1 MTASRAFTSGAGRR
15 SIRSRPVKSIRV
27 LIALAALAAGIGAA
41 WIELTSKIVGDNVPT
56 AVIAVL
62 VGWSYVACGLIAW
75 RQRPTNPL
83 GPVMLFIG
91 FAWFATFL
99 DAWQRALPFTAGYV
113 FQNVCLVGFIFLI
126 LSFPSGH
133 LTRRV
138 DRALFGVTVAL
149 AIVLQIIW
157 LLFTPSRQVICTNCP
172 ANLLQIGGNE
182 TVSNALLAV
191 QRTAGVLAALF
202 AAGVLVL
209 RWRRASVAERRAAA
223 PVLWSGSAILILFS
237 LSVVNDIFD
246 KPLGIAPALMRA
258 VVFAAFPLSVLA
270 VMLQQRLARG
280 AIAGLVVELGEQAR
294 PHGLRKALARTLGD
308 PTLELAYWVPA
319 TGRYVDVD
327 GTPILLPKADPRR
340 AATLVRRGE
349 EPIAALIHD
358 PALSE
363 NAQLIDSVCAAAGLA
378 LENERLQADLRARL
392 AELAGSRA
400 RLVEASEN
408 ERRRIERD
416 LHDGA
421 QQRLVSIAMALGLV
435 DARLQTNPRAA
446 QPVLAEARQQL
457 TVALQELRQ
466 LSHGIRPSILTERGP
481 AAALEELAKRST
493 LAVTLRL
500 ELDRRL
506 PDHIESCAYFL
517 VSESLANAGKH
528 AHTREETVHARI
540 ENDVLIIEV
549 RDDGIGG
556 ATFDRGTGLRGL
568 TDRVEGLGGRLSLTS
583 PPGRGTAI
591 RAEIP
596 CA

>member
-1 MTASRAFTSGAGRR
+1 MRLISL
-15 SIRSRPVKSIRV
+15 
-27 LIALAALAAGIGAA
+27 LIAVAALAAGVGAA
-41 WIELTSKIVGDNVPT
+41 WIELTSTIVGDNVPM
-56 AVIAVL
+56 AVIALL

-75 RQRPTNPL
+75 RQRPANPL

-91 FAWFATFL
+91 FAWFATL
-99 DAWQRALPFTAGYV
+99 LGDWQSALPFTVGYV
-113 FQNVCLVGFIFLI
+113 FQNAYLAGVAFLL
-126 LSFPSGH
+126 LSFPSGR
-133 LTRRV
+133 LTRRL
-138 DRALFGVTVAL
+138 DRTLFGLAVAL
-149 AIVLQIIW
+149 TIVLQIVW

-172 ANLLQIGGNE
+172 DNLLQIGGNQSI
-182 TVSNALLAV
+182 SNALLTLQRIGGITVALLAV
-191 QRTAGVLAALF
+191 
-202 AAGVLVL
+202 GVLVL

-223 PVLWSGSAILILFS
+223 PVLWSGCAILILLS
-237 LSVVNDIFD
+237 LSVLNDSLD

-280 AIAGLVVELGEQAR
+280 AIAGLVVELGAHSQ
-294 PHGLRKALARTLGD
+294 PLDLREALARTLGD

-319 TGRYVDVD
+319 TGRYVDTD
-327 GTPILLPKADPRR
+327 GTPVLLPKADPRR
-340 AATLVRRGE
+340 AATLVRRGG

-408 ERRRIERD
+408 ERRRLERD

-421 QQRLVSIAMALGLV
+421 QQRLVSIAMALALV
-435 DARLQTNPRAA
+435 NARLHTDPNAA
-446 QPVLAEARQQL
+446 QPVLAEARQEL
-457 TVALQELRQ
+457 TVALEELRR
-466 LSHGIRPSILTERGP
+466 LSHGIRPSILTERGLT
-481 AAALEELAKRST
+481 AALEDLAKRST

-506 PDHIESCAYFL
+506 PDHIESCACFL
-517 VSESLANAGKH
+517 VSELLANAGKH
-528 AHTREETVHARI
+528 AHTRDATVDARI
-540 ENDVLIIEV
+540 ENGVLTVEV

-583 PPGRGTAI
+583 PPGRGTAV
-591 RAEIP
+591 RGEIP

>member
-1 MTASRAFTSGAGRR
+1 VRLIS
-15 SIRSRPVKSIRV
+15 V
-27 LIALAALAAGIGAA
+27 LIAVAALAAGVGAA
-41 WIELTSKIVGDNVPT
+41 WIELTSTIVGDNVPT
-56 AVIAVL
+56 AVIALL

-75 RQRPTNPL
+75 RQRPANPL
-83 GPVMLFIG
+83 GAVMLFIG
-91 FAWFATFL
+91 FAWFATL
-99 DAWQRALPFTAGYV
+99 LGDWQSAFPFTVGYV
-113 FQNVCLVGFIFLI
+113 FQNAYLAGVAFLL

-133 LTRRV
+133 LPRRL
-138 DRALFGVTVAL
+138 DRTLFGFAVAL
-149 AIVLQIIW
+149 TIVLQIVW

-172 ANLLQIGGNE
+172 DNLLQIGGNQ
-182 TVSNALLAV
+182 TISNALLTLQRIGGITVALLAV
-191 QRTAGVLAALF
+191 
-202 AAGVLVL
+202 GVLVL

-223 PVLWSGSAILILFS
+223 PVLWSGCAILILLS
-237 LSVVNDIFD
+237 LSVLNDSLD

-258 VVFAAFPLSVLA
+258 VVFAALPLSVLA

-294 PHGLRKALARTLGD
+294 PGDLREALARTLGD
-308 PTLELAYWVPA
+308 PTLDLAYWVPA
-319 TGRYVDVD
+319 SGRYVDAD
-327 GTPILLPKADPRR
+327 GIPILLPQADPRR
-340 AATLVRRGE
+340 TATLVRRGV

-408 ERRRIERD
+408 ERRRLERD

-435 DARLQTNPRAA
+435 NARLHTDPNAA
-446 QPVLAEARQQL
+446 QPVLAEARQEL
-457 TVALQELRQ
+457 TVALEELRR
-466 LSHGIRPSILTERGP
+466 LSHGIRPSILTERGL
-481 AAALEELAKRST
+481 AAALEDLAKRST

-517 VSESLANAGKH
+517 VSELLANAGKH
-528 AHTREETVHARI
+528 AHTRDATVHARI
-540 ENDVLIIEV
+540 ENDVLMVEV

-583 PPGRGTAI
+583 PPGRGTTV

>member
-1 MTASRAFTSGAGRR
+1 
-15 SIRSRPVKSIRV
+15 VKSIRV

-41 WIELTSKIVGDNVPT
+41 WIELTSKIVDDNGPT
-56 AVIAVL
+56 AVIALL

-91 FAWFATFL
+91 FAWFATAL
-99 DAWQRALPFTAGYV
+99 GAWQRAVPFTVGFV
-113 FQNVCLVGFIFLI
+113 FQNVYVAGFVFLI
-126 LSFPSGH
+126 LSFPSGR
-133 LTRRV
+133 LTSRL
-138 DRALFGVTVAL
+138 DRALFGVAVAL
-149 AIVLQIIW
+149 TIGFQIAW
-157 LLFTPSRQVICTNCP
+157 LLFTPSRQVICTHCP
-172 ANLLQIGGNE
+172 DNLLQIGGNE
-182 TVSNALLAV
+182 TVSNALLAI
-191 QRTAGVLAALF
+191 QRTAGVIAALF
-202 AAGVLVL
+202 AAAVLVI

-223 PVLWSGSAILILFS
+223 PVLWSGSAILILLA
-237 LSVVNDIFD
+237 LSVLNDSLD

-258 VVFAAFPLSVLA
+258 VVFAAFPLSVLV

-280 AIAGLVVELGEQAR
+280 AVAGLVVELGEHAQ
-294 PHGLRKALARTLGD
+294 PHDLRAALRRTLGD

-319 TGRYVDVD
+319 SGRYVDAD
-327 GTPILLPKADPRR
+327 GTPILLPKADRRR
-340 AATLVRRGE
+340 AATLVRRGGD
-349 EPIAALIHD
+349 PIAALIHD

-363 NAQLIDSVCAAAGLA
+363 NPQLIDSVCAAAGLA

-435 DARLQTNPRAA
+435 DARLRTDPNAA
-446 QPVLAEARQQL
+446 QPVLTEARQQL
-457 TVALQELRQ
+457 TVALEELRQ
-466 LSHGIRPSILTERGP
+466 LSHGIRPSILTERGL
-481 AAALEELAKRST
+481 AAALEDLAQRST

-506 PDHIESCAYFL
+506 SDHIESCAYFL

-528 AHTREETVHARI
+528 AHTREATIHARI
-540 ENDVLIIEV
+540 EHDVLIIDV

-556 ATFDRGTGLRGL
+556 AAFDRGTGLRGL
-568 TDRVEGLGGRLSLTS
+568 IDRVEGLGGRLSLTS
-583 PPGRGTAI
+583 PPGRGTAVH
-591 RAEIP
+591 AELP

>member
-1 MTASRAFTSGAGRR
+1 M
-15 SIRSRPVKSIRV
+15 KSIRV
-27 LIALAALAAGIGAA
+27 LIAVAALAAGIGAA

-56 AVIAVL
+56 AAIALL

-91 FAWFATFL
+91 FTWFATFL
-99 DAWQRALPFTAGYV
+99 GAWQRAIPFTIGYV
-113 FQNVCLVGFIFLI
+113 FQNVCLAGFAFLI

-133 LTRRV
+133 LTRRL
-138 DRALFGVTVAL
+138 DRAIFGVTLAL
-149 AIVLQIIW
+149 AIVLQIVW
-157 LLFTPSRQVICTNCP
+157 LLFTPSRQVICTTCP

-182 TVSNALLAV
+182 TISNAILAL
-191 QRTAGVLAALF
+191 QRTAGITVALLVV
-202 AAGVLVL
+202 GVLVL
-209 RWRRASVAERRAAA
+209 RWRRAGVAERRAAA
-223 PVLWSGSAILILFS
+223 PVLWSGCAILIVFA
-237 LSVVNDIFD
+237 LSVVNDILD
-246 KPLGIAPALMRA
+246 KPLGIAPAVMRA

-294 PHGLRKALARTLGD
+294 PHDLRDALARTLGD

-319 TGRYVDVD
+319 TGRYVDAD
-327 GTPILLPKADPRR
+327 GMPIPLPKADPRR

-349 EPIAALIHD
+349 ETIAALIHD
-358 PALSE
+358 PALGE

-408 ERRRIERD
+408 ERRRLERD

-421 QQRLVSIAMALGLV
+421 QQRLVSIAMALALV
-435 DARLQTNPRAA
+435 DARLRTDPSAA
-446 QPVLAEARQQL
+446 QPVLAEARQEL
-457 TVALQELRQ
+457 TVALEELRQ
-466 LSHGIRPSILTERGP
+466 LSHGIRPSILTERGL
-481 AAALEELAKRST
+481 AAALEDLAKRSPLT
-493 LAVTLRL
+493 ITLRV
-500 ELDRRL
+500 ELGRRL

-517 VSESLANAGKH
+517 VSELLANTSKH
-528 AHTREETVHARI
+528 AHTRYATVHARI
-540 ENDVLIIEV
+540 ENDVLIIDV

-583 PPGRGTAI
+583 PPGRGTVVH
-591 RAEIP
+591 AEIP